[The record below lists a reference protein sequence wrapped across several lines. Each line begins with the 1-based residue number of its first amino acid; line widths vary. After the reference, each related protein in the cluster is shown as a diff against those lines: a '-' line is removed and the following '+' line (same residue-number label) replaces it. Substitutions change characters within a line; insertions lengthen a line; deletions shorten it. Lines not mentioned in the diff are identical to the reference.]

1 MANYGPDPIKRKA
14 RQRIEKARWRTKHP
28 DYMRNY
34 YKKNKDILIQKA
46 IIKVQNYSCRRR
58 ALLNRIRKKKWKENR
73 AVINAKRRMT
83 YFLFKDQK
91 NLKRKQLTKEMNDGY
106 IRRLLLYNSDI
117 GKKYIPIEL
126 IEIKRGHLKL
136 RRAER
141 EIRRNMVE
149 KRAC

>member
-1 MANYGPDPIKRKA
+1 
-14 RQRIEKARWRTKHP
+14 
-28 DYMRNY
+28 
-34 YKKNKDILIQKA
+34 
-46 IIKVQNYSCRRR
+46 
-58 ALLNRIRKKKWKENR
+58 
-73 AVINAKRRMT
+73 MT